1 MREQDILHSSR
12 CTRLKNEFSVHT
24 LGEFLAN
31 TSILPCLAGGIGWKS
46 FELLTKKQKYQYQY
60 LDSKVLST
68 ITDFSAIASCPFLS
82 VKSARRVKGGR
93 AEVASASA
101 RVTKMACICILI
113 IDKWKGLNES
123 NLLGQVKDT
132 NQRRKEAKKRKK
144 KCSNDHRSVRKRRD
158 GQRRTPE
165 REPFYSPEL
174 KFAVTEQ
181 CH

>member
-1 MREQDILHSSR
+1 MRKQDILHSSR

-24 LGEFLAN
+24 LGELLVN

-46 FELLTKKQKYQYQY
+46 FELLTEKQKYQY
-60 LDSKVLST
+60 LDSKVVST

-93 AEVASASA
+93 AETASASA

-113 IDKWKGLNES
+113 IDKWKELNES
-123 NLLGQVKDT
+123 NLLGEKK
-132 NQRRKEAKKRKK
+132 RRKEK

-158 GQRRTPE
+158 GRKRTPE
-165 REPFYSPEL
+165 RESFYSHEL